1 MINFISVRINVADIP
16 SRKLGIYAKLL
27 RGLSSKAA
35 LKR

>member
-16 SRKLGIYAKLL
+16 SQKLEICAKLL
-27 RGLSSKAA
+27 RGLSSEAA